1 MGLLGHVQGQ
11 ISCSLELTPLE
22 TGAAHRQGT
31 DPLQGAFHGGGH
43 GAGAEHVGAE
53 VGAVVDARQHQI
65 RCFVHQFAQGQL
77 HAIGRC
83 AAAGP
88 GGHARCKQFV
98 RPFGA
103 QGGLQGQAVA
113 GGGAFLVGADH
124 RDLVTPGGR
133 GRSQGADPLGE
144 DPVVIADQ
152 DPHGSADGWGE
163 PKRAGCLQSGPF
175 RLCSV
180 SAPVTLQQLTD
191 QLDALE
197 QQASAEIAEAADA
210 AALEQLRVGL
220 LGKKGRL
227 SGVLGAMGKL
237 PGQERPVVG
246 QRANVLKTQVQ
257 TLLSDRLQAVQ
268 QAAMAERIARES
280 IDVTAPPSGIPM
292 GHRHPLITTTEEI
305 VDLFLGL
312 GYSVAE
318 GPEVEKD
325 HYNFTALNI
334 PEDHPARD
342 MQDTFYLGADLLMR
356 THTSPVQIRHLEQN
370 PPPVRIVAPGR
381 VYRRDA
387 VDATHSPVFHQ
398 VEVLAID
405 EGLDFSHLR
414 GTVMA
419 FLKAFFGDLPVRF
432 RASYFPFTEPSAEV
446 DVQWRG
452 RWLEV
457 MGCGMV
463 DPAVLE
469 GLGLDPERYS
479 GFAAGLGVER
489 FCMVR
494 HGIDDI
500 RRLYTSDLRF
510 LEQF

>member
-1 MGLLGHVQGQ
+1 M
-11 ISCSLELTPLE
+11 
-22 TGAAHRQGT
+22 
-31 DPLQGAFHGGGH
+31 
-43 GAGAEHVGAE
+43 
-53 VGAVVDARQHQI
+53 
-65 RCFVHQFAQGQL
+65 
-77 HAIGRC
+77 
-83 AAAGP
+83 
-88 GGHARCKQFV
+88 
-98 RPFGA
+98 
-103 QGGLQGQAVA
+103 
-113 GGGAFLVGADH
+113 
-124 RDLVTPGGR
+124 
-133 GRSQGADPLGE
+133 
-144 DPVVIADQ
+144 
-152 DPHGSADGWGE
+152 
-163 PKRAGCLQSGPF
+163 
-175 RLCSV
+175 

-197 QQASAEIAEAADA
+197 QQASAEIADAADA

-220 LGKKGRL
+220 LGKKGRI

-237 PGQERPVVG
+237 PGDERPLVG
-246 QRANVLKTQVQ
+246 QRANVLKTQVK

-268 QAAMAERIARES
+268 QAAMAERIASES
-280 IDVTAPPSGIPM
+280 IDVTAPASGIPM

-312 GYSVAE
+312 GYSVSE

-356 THTSPVQIRHLEQN
+356 THTSPVQIRYLEQN

-419 FLKAFFGDLPVRF
+419 FLRAFFGDLPVRF

>member
-1 MGLLGHVQGQ
+1 M
-11 ISCSLELTPLE
+11 
-22 TGAAHRQGT
+22 
-31 DPLQGAFHGGGH
+31 
-43 GAGAEHVGAE
+43 
-53 VGAVVDARQHQI
+53 
-65 RCFVHQFAQGQL
+65 
-77 HAIGRC
+77 
-83 AAAGP
+83 
-88 GGHARCKQFV
+88 
-98 RPFGA
+98 
-103 QGGLQGQAVA
+103 
-113 GGGAFLVGADH
+113 
-124 RDLVTPGGR
+124 
-133 GRSQGADPLGE
+133 
-144 DPVVIADQ
+144 
-152 DPHGSADGWGE
+152 SAT
-163 PKRAGCLQSGPF
+163 
-175 RLCSV
+175 
-180 SAPVTLQQLTD
+180 VTLQQLTD
-191 QLDALE
+191 QLDAIE
-197 QQASAEIAEAADA
+197 QQAATEIAESVDA
-210 AALEQLRVGL
+210 QSLEQLRVGL
-220 LGKKGRL
+220 LGKKGRI
-227 SGVLGAMGKL
+227 SAVLGAMGKL
-237 PGQERPVVG
+237 PGEERPVVG
-246 QRANVLKTQVQ
+246 QRANVLKNQVQ
-257 TLLSDRLQAVQ
+257 TLLAERLQAVK
-268 QAAMAERIARES
+268 QAAMAARIAGETL
-280 IDVTAPPSGIPM
+280 DVTAPASGTPM
-292 GHRHPLITTTEEI
+292 GHRHPLISTTEEI

-318 GPEVEKD
+318 GPEVEQD
-325 HYNFTALNI
+325 HYNFTSLNI

-342 MQDTFYLGADLLMR
+342 MQDTFYLKGDLLLR

>member
-1 MGLLGHVQGQ
+1 M
-11 ISCSLELTPLE
+11 SP
-22 TGAAHRQGT
+22 
-31 DPLQGAFHGGGH
+31 
-43 GAGAEHVGAE
+43 
-53 VGAVVDARQHQI
+53 
-65 RCFVHQFAQGQL
+65 
-77 HAIGRC
+77 
-83 AAAGP
+83 
-88 GGHARCKQFV
+88 
-98 RPFGA
+98 
-103 QGGLQGQAVA
+103 
-113 GGGAFLVGADH
+113 
-124 RDLVTPGGR
+124 
-133 GRSQGADPLGE
+133 
-144 DPVVIADQ
+144 
-152 DPHGSADGWGE
+152 
-163 PKRAGCLQSGPF
+163 
-175 RLCSV
+175 
-180 SAPVTLQQLTD
+180 PVTLQQLTD

-197 QQASAEIAEAADA
+197 QQASVEIAEAVDA

-220 LGKKGRL
+220 LGKKGRI

-237 PGQERPVVG
+237 PGDERPVVG
-246 QRANVLKTQVQ
+246 QRANVLKTQVK
-257 TLLSDRLQAVQ
+257 TLLSDRLHAVQ
-268 QAAMAERIARES
+268 QAAMAERIASES
-280 IDVTAPPSGIPM
+280 IDVTAPPSGIPL

-318 GPEVEKD
+318 GPEVERD

-342 MQDTFYLGADLLMR
+342 MQDTFYLGGDLLMR

-479 GFAAGLGVER
+479 GFAAGVGVER

>member
-1 MGLLGHVQGQ
+1 M
-11 ISCSLELTPLE
+11 
-22 TGAAHRQGT
+22 
-31 DPLQGAFHGGGH
+31 
-43 GAGAEHVGAE
+43 
-53 VGAVVDARQHQI
+53 
-65 RCFVHQFAQGQL
+65 
-77 HAIGRC
+77 
-83 AAAGP
+83 
-88 GGHARCKQFV
+88 
-98 RPFGA
+98 
-103 QGGLQGQAVA
+103 
-113 GGGAFLVGADH
+113 
-124 RDLVTPGGR
+124 
-133 GRSQGADPLGE
+133 
-144 DPVVIADQ
+144 
-152 DPHGSADGWGE
+152 
-163 PKRAGCLQSGPF
+163 
-175 RLCSV
+175 

-197 QQASAEIAEAADA
+197 QQASAEIADAADS

-220 LGKKGRL
+220 LGKKGRI

-237 PGQERPVVG
+237 PGEERPLVG
-246 QRANVLKTQVQ
+246 QRANVLKNQVK
-257 TLLSDRLQAVQ
+257 TLLSERLQAVQ

-280 IDVTAPPSGIPM
+280 IDVTAPASGIPM

-356 THTSPVQIRHLEQN
+356 THTSPVQIRYLEQN
-370 PPPVRIVAPGR
+370 QPPVRIVAPGR

>member
-1 MGLLGHVQGQ
+1 M
-11 ISCSLELTPLE
+11 
-22 TGAAHRQGT
+22 
-31 DPLQGAFHGGGH
+31 
-43 GAGAEHVGAE
+43 
-53 VGAVVDARQHQI
+53 
-65 RCFVHQFAQGQL
+65 
-77 HAIGRC
+77 
-83 AAAGP
+83 
-88 GGHARCKQFV
+88 
-98 RPFGA
+98 
-103 QGGLQGQAVA
+103 
-113 GGGAFLVGADH
+113 
-124 RDLVTPGGR
+124 
-133 GRSQGADPLGE
+133 
-144 DPVVIADQ
+144 
-152 DPHGSADGWGE
+152 
-163 PKRAGCLQSGPF
+163 
-175 RLCSV
+175 

-197 QQASAEIAEAADA
+197 QQASVEIAEAVDA

-220 LGKKGRL
+220 LGKKGRI

-237 PGQERPVVG
+237 PGDERPVVG
-246 QRANVLKTQVQ
+246 QRANVLKTQVK

-268 QAAMAERIARES
+268 QAAMAERIASES
-280 IDVTAPPSGIPM
+280 IDVTAPPSGIPL

-318 GPEVEKD
+318 GPEVERD

-342 MQDTFYLGADLLMR
+342 MQDTFYLGGDLLMR

-405 EGLDFSHLR
+405 EGLNFSHLR
-414 GTVMA
+414 GTVME

>member
-1 MGLLGHVQGQ
+1 M
-11 ISCSLELTPLE
+11 
-22 TGAAHRQGT
+22 
-31 DPLQGAFHGGGH
+31 
-43 GAGAEHVGAE
+43 
-53 VGAVVDARQHQI
+53 
-65 RCFVHQFAQGQL
+65 
-77 HAIGRC
+77 
-83 AAAGP
+83 
-88 GGHARCKQFV
+88 
-98 RPFGA
+98 
-103 QGGLQGQAVA
+103 
-113 GGGAFLVGADH
+113 
-124 RDLVTPGGR
+124 
-133 GRSQGADPLGE
+133 
-144 DPVVIADQ
+144 
-152 DPHGSADGWGE
+152 
-163 PKRAGCLQSGPF
+163 
-175 RLCSV
+175 

-197 QQASAEIAEAADA
+197 QQAAAEIAEAADA

-220 LGKKGRL
+220 LGKKGRI

-237 PGQERPVVG
+237 PGQERPLVG

-257 TLLSDRLQAVQ
+257 SLLGERLQAVK

-280 IDVTAPPSGIPM
+280 LDVTAPASGVRM

-318 GPEVEKD
+318 GPEVERD

-342 MQDTFYLGADLLMR
+342 MQDTFYLGGDLLMR
-356 THTSPVQIRHLEQN
+356 THTSPVQIRHLEEN

>member
-1 MGLLGHVQGQ
+1 M
-11 ISCSLELTPLE
+11 
-22 TGAAHRQGT
+22 
-31 DPLQGAFHGGGH
+31 
-43 GAGAEHVGAE
+43 
-53 VGAVVDARQHQI
+53 
-65 RCFVHQFAQGQL
+65 
-77 HAIGRC
+77 
-83 AAAGP
+83 
-88 GGHARCKQFV
+88 
-98 RPFGA
+98 
-103 QGGLQGQAVA
+103 
-113 GGGAFLVGADH
+113 
-124 RDLVTPGGR
+124 
-133 GRSQGADPLGE
+133 
-144 DPVVIADQ
+144 
-152 DPHGSADGWGE
+152 
-163 PKRAGCLQSGPF
+163 
-175 RLCSV
+175 

-197 QQASAEIAEAADA
+197 QQATTEISEASDA

-220 LGKKGRL
+220 LGKKGRI

-237 PGQERPVVG
+237 PGSERPLVG

-257 TLLSDRLQAVQ
+257 SLLAERLAAVK
-268 QAAMAERIARES
+268 QAAMAERIASES
-280 IDVTAPPSGIPM
+280 IDVTAPASGIPM

-325 HYNFTALNI
+325 YYNFTALNI

-342 MQDTFYLGADLLMR
+342 MQDTFYLQGDLLLR

>member
-1 MGLLGHVQGQ
+1 M
-11 ISCSLELTPLE
+11 
-22 TGAAHRQGT
+22 
-31 DPLQGAFHGGGH
+31 
-43 GAGAEHVGAE
+43 
-53 VGAVVDARQHQI
+53 
-65 RCFVHQFAQGQL
+65 
-77 HAIGRC
+77 
-83 AAAGP
+83 
-88 GGHARCKQFV
+88 
-98 RPFGA
+98 
-103 QGGLQGQAVA
+103 
-113 GGGAFLVGADH
+113 
-124 RDLVTPGGR
+124 
-133 GRSQGADPLGE
+133 
-144 DPVVIADQ
+144 
-152 DPHGSADGWGE
+152 
-163 PKRAGCLQSGPF
+163 
-175 RLCSV
+175 

-197 QQASAEIAEAADA
+197 QQASAEIADAADA

-220 LGKKGRL
+220 LGKKGRI

-237 PGQERPVVG
+237 PGDERPLVG
-246 QRANVLKTQVQ
+246 QRANVLKTQVK

-280 IDVTAPPSGIPM
+280 IDVTAPASGIPM

-312 GYSVAE
+312 GYSVSE

-325 HYNFTALNI
+325 YYNFTALNI

-356 THTSPVQIRHLEQN
+356 THTSPVQIRYLEQN

-419 FLKAFFGDLPVRF
+419 FLRAFFGDLPVRF